1 MSWREFLLRQIGY
14 QREQKNEWYK
24 VREIAYCALV
34 GSHQDPKKL
43 PKNKEN
49 FIPLDGEKKRKGV
62 SAEAKQKFIE
72 LYKKWQNERKHT

>member
-14 QREQKNEWYK
+14 QREQKTDWYK

-43 PKNKEN
+43 PKNIES
-49 FIPLDGEKKRKGV
+49 FIPLNGQKQKKGV
-62 SAEAKQKFIE
+62 SEDTKQKFLE
-72 LYKKWQNERKHT
+72 LYKKWQNERKHS

>member
-49 FIPLDGEKKRKGV
+49 FIPLEGQKQKKGV
-62 SAEAKQKFIE
+62 SDDTKQKFIE